1 MVLFLLTC
9 LIVIDGT
16 LPVGPFLFSVL
27 LTGGTLSDDQFN
39 NGC

>member
-9 LIVIDGT
+9 LIVVDGT
-16 LPVGPFLFSVL
+16 LSVDQFLFSVL
-27 LTGGTLSDDQFN
+27 LTGGTLSYDQFN